1 MNENIDIGIMK
12 LINKKWQK
20 KLKGTFK
27 FLVYP
32 LYYFYRAITASLR
45 YKEIGR
51 EELDKLHA
59 DGEYLIFSLWHD
71 ELFPLMKMQRQFD
84 ILTIVSPSV
93 DGSLLADLLNKLGLR
108 TVRGSSTRKG
118 LSALLNAVKLMRA
131 EHVHACVT
139 IDGPLG
145 PRHVVKEGVLFLA
158 HHAKAHIVPIR
169 ISMKNHITFNTWDK
183 FQVPLPFSRVVI
195 EYSKPYR
202 IESETLNSE
211 VLQIEKEKLQKYL
224 DESGN
229 AE

>member
-1 MNENIDIGIMK
+1 MK
-12 LINKKWQK
+12 LIKKSWMK
-20 KLKGTFK
+20 KLKFTFA
-27 FLVYP
+27 FLVLP
-32 LYYFYRAITASLR
+32 LYYFYRALTASLR

-51 EELDKLHA
+51 EELDRLHA
-59 DGEYLIFSLWHD
+59 EGEYMVFSLWHD

-145 PRHVVKEGVLFLA
+145 PRHEVKEGVLFLA
-158 HHAKAHIVPIR
+158 FHAKANIVPIR
-169 ISMKNHITFNTWDK
+169 ITMKNHFSFNTWDK
-183 FQVPLPFSRVVI
+183 FKIPLPFSRVIV
-195 EYSKPYR
+195 EYSKPYK
-202 IESETLNSE
+202 IEAQALNT
-211 VLQIEKEKLQKYL
+211 QILKEEREKLQKIL
-224 DESGN
+224 DETGN
-229 AE
+229 G